1 MQEYKPG
8 DIVWTD
14 LTIPNAEEVKDF
26 YKGVVGWEIQ
36 PLSMGEYDDYV
47 MKTAEEGTGV
57 AGVCHARG
65 TNAGLPPQ
73 WLVYVAV
80 SDVNTS
86 AKRCVEMGGKVL
98 DGPRKMGDKDF
109 ACLQDP
115 AGAVLAIISV

>member
-1 MQEYKPG
+1 MEQYKQG

-14 LTIPNAEEVKDF
+14 LTVPDATLVKDF
-26 YKGVVGWEIQ
+26 YKAVTGWEVK

-47 MKTAEEGTGV
+47 METTEGTGV

-65 TNAGLPPQ
+65 SNANIPPQ

-80 SDVNTS
+80 EDVEGA
-86 AKRCVEMGGKVL
+86 AKRCTEMGGKVL

-109 ACLQDP
+109 ACIQDP
-115 AGAVLAIISV
+115 AGAVLALISL

>member
-1 MQEYKPG
+1 MEQYKQG

-14 LTIPNAEEVKDF
+14 LTIPNAESVKDF
-26 YKGVVGWEIQ
+26 YKDVVGWDVD

-47 MKTAEEGTGV
+47 MKTAEGTGV

-65 TNAGLPPQ
+65 TNANIPPQ

-80 SDVNTS
+80 PDVEGS

-98 DGPRKMGDKDF
+98 DGPRKMGNKDF
-109 ACLQDP
+109 ACIQDP
-115 AGAVLAIISV
+115 AGAVLALISL